1 MRFVD
6 EFRDA
11 DKAHALA
18 AKIAA
23 LCEPGRQYKLMEV
36 CGGHTHTIYKHGLED
51 YLPESITL
59 VHGPGCPVC
68 VIPMGRVDD
77 AIHLASQP
85 DVIMTSFGDMM
96 RVPGSGGSFFDAN
109 AEGTNIRM
117 VYSPLDSLKIA
128 RQNPDKQV
136 VFMAI
141 GFETTAPSTAM
152 TMLRAAAEGLENFSV
167 FCNHVTIV
175 PAIKAILD
183 SPDLRLDG
191 FIGPGHVSTVIGC
204 RPYEFIARDY
214 GKPVVVAG
222 FEPLDILQSIYMLM
236 LQLSQGRSEVEN
248 QYSRVVPW
256 DGNLVALKAI
266 GETMEL
272 RPYFEW
278 RGLGFIS
285 HSALQVREKYA
296 AMDAERLFQV
306 PGVRVADP
314 KACQCGEVLKGVLKP
329 WECKVFGTACTPETP
344 IGTCMVSP
352 EGACAAYYNFGRMN
366 RTRVA
371 EASAVMT
378 VDHDH
383 QPGWIG
389 EALAEHDE
397 LEAEGRHAAAAGRPG
412 AAGAG
417 PDRPGP
423 AAPAQG
429 PRRAHHDVARRGRQ
443 GDAHPDRG
451 GLPRR
456 VPQPA
461 ARAAGGRGPA
471 AACGDARVA
480 LTTDSYVVS
489 PLFFPGGNIGD
500 LAVNGTVNDLAVS
513 GATPLYLSAGF
524 ILEEGFPVAD
534 LNRVVES
541 MRDAAVA
548 AGVHIVTGDTKVVQK
563 GKADGCYI
571 NTAGV
576 GLIERDV
583 SLGVAQAQPGD
594 AIIVSG
600 PIGDH
605 GITIMLARGELDIE
619 ADICSDTAPLN
630 GLVAGLL
637 DAVPGVRA
645 MRDATR
651 GGVATILNE
660 IARAADVGV
669 LVSEDEIPVRAEVR
683 GASELLGIDPMYVAC
698 EGRLVAVVPGD
709 QADQA
714 VAALRAH
721 PLGEQAAV
729 IGRVR
734 AEQPGI
740 VQLKTA
746 FGGTRIVDLLVGDP
760 LPRIC

>member
-11 DKAHALA
+11 DQARALA

-77 AIHLASQP
+77 AMHLAARP
-85 DVIMTSFGDMM
+85 EVIMTSFGDMM
-96 RVPGSGGSFFDAN
+96 RVPGSHGSFFDAK
-109 AEGTNIRM
+109 ASGTDIRM

-128 RQNPDKQV
+128 RQNPDRQV

-152 TMLRAAAEGLENFSV
+152 TMLRARAEGLTNFSV

-236 LQLSQGRSEVEN
+236 LQLSSGRSEIEN

-256 DGNLVALKAI
+256 NGNTVALRAI

-285 HSALQVREKYA
+285 HSALRVREKYA
-296 AMDAERLFQV
+296 EMDAERLFSV

-352 EGACAAYYNFGRMN
+352 EGACAAYYNFGRVE
-366 RTRVA
+366 RHRVP
-371 EASAVMT
+371 EAVS
-378 VDHDH
+378 
-383 QPGWIG
+383 
-389 EALAEHDE
+389 
-397 LEAEGRHAAAAGRPG
+397 
-412 AAGAG
+412 AG
-417 PDRPGP
+417 PAGP
-423 AAPAQG
+423 A
-429 PRRAHHDVARRGRQ
+429 
-443 GDAHPDRG
+443 
-451 GLPRR
+451 
-456 VPQPA
+456 
-461 ARAAGGRGPA
+461 
-471 AACGDARVA
+471 
-480 LTTDSYVVS
+480 
-489 PLFFPGGNIGD
+489 
-500 LAVNGTVNDLAVS
+500 GTS
-513 GATPLYLSAGF
+513 
-524 ILEEGFPVAD
+524 
-534 LNRVVES
+534 
-541 MRDAAVA
+541 
-548 AGVHIVTGDTKVVQK
+548 
-563 GKADGCYI
+563 
-571 NTAGV
+571 
-576 GLIERDV
+576 
-583 SLGVAQAQPGD
+583 
-594 AIIVSG
+594 
-600 PIGDH
+600 
-605 GITIMLARGELDIE
+605 
-619 ADICSDTAPLN
+619 
-630 GLVAGLL
+630 
-637 DAVPGVRA
+637 
-645 MRDATR
+645 
-651 GGVATILNE
+651 
-660 IARAADVGV
+660 
-669 LVSEDEIPVRAEVR
+669 
-683 GASELLGIDPMYVAC
+683 
-698 EGRLVAVVPGD
+698 
-709 QADQA
+709 
-714 VAALRAH
+714 
-721 PLGEQAAV
+721 
-729 IGRVR
+729 
-734 AEQPGI
+734 
-740 VQLKTA
+740 
-746 FGGTRIVDLLVGDP
+746 
-760 LPRIC
+760 